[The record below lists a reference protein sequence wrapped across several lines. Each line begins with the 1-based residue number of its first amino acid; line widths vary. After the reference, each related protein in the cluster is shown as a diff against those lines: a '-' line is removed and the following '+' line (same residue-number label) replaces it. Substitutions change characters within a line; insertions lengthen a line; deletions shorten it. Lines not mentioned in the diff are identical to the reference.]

1 MLWYMEKGERPEM
14 LFKIYVE
21 TREKYVLMDEFGKCS
36 HPDLFYK
43 EDVCKDFTKTLQSIF
58 I

>member
-1 MLWYMEKGERPEM
+1 MEKGERPEM
-14 LFKIYVE
+14 LLKIYVE
-21 TREKYVLMDEFGKCS
+21 IREKYVLMDEFGQSS